1 MTDENIYRR
10 IGRRYIPVGRLVNL
24 NYLHDG
30 VWYIRHHG
38 TVSVSMTNADHLN
51 DIYRVCGA
59 KDLSIDVLAGMEDD
73 IANDIAHS
81 PEMVN
86 LTSKGYSVMDIIRLT
101 ITQLI
106 NRQTGTAK

>member
-1 MTDENIYRR
+1 MTDENIYRK
-10 IGRRYIPVGRLVNL
+10 IGRRYIPVGRLVNFD
-24 NYLHDG
+24 YLHDG

-59 KDLSIDVLAGMEDD
+59 KDLSIDVLAGMEN

-81 PEMVN
+81 PEMAN
-86 LTSKGYSVMDIIRLT
+86 LASKGYSVMDIIRLT

-106 NRQTGTAK
+106 NRQTETAK

>member
-1 MTDENIYRR
+1 MTDENIYRK
-10 IGRRYIPVGRLVNL
+10 IGRRYIPVGRFVNL

-59 KDLSIDVLAGMEDD
+59 KDLTIDVLAGMED
-73 IANDIAHS
+73 IANDIIHS
-81 PEMVN
+81 PEMAN
-86 LTSKGYSVMDIIRLT
+86 LASKGYSVMDIIRLT
-101 ITQLI
+101 ITKLI

>member
-1 MTDENIYRR
+1 MIDENLYCKA
-10 IGRRYIPVGRLVNL
+10 GRRYIPVGRLVNL
-24 NYLHDG
+24 NYLRDG

-59 KDLSIDVLAGMEDD
+59 KDLSIDVLAGMEN

-86 LTSKGYSVMDIIRLT
+86 LTSKGYSVIDIIRLT

-106 NRQTGTAK
+106 NRQQ

>member
-1 MTDENIYRR
+1 MTDENIYRK

-24 NYLHDG
+24 NYLQDG
-30 VWYIRHHG
+30 IWYIRHHG
-38 TVSVSMTNADHLN
+38 PVSASVTNADHLN

-59 KDLSIDVLAGMEDD
+59 KDLSIDVLAGIED

-81 PEMVN
+81 PEMAN
-86 LTSKGYSVMDIIRLT
+86 LASKGYSVMDIIRLT

-106 NRQTGTAK
+106 NRQTETAK

>member
-1 MTDENIYRR
+1 MIDENLYRKA
-10 IGRRYIPVGRLVNL
+10 GRRYVPVGRLVNL
-24 NYLHDG
+24 NYLRDG

-59 KDLSIDVLAGMEDD
+59 KDLSIDVLAGMEN

-86 LTSKGYSVMDIIRLT
+86 LMSKGYSVMDIIRLT

-106 NRQTGTAK
+106 NRQQ

>member
-1 MTDENIYRR
+1 MTDENIYRK

-38 TVSVSMTNADHLN
+38 TVSVSMSNADHLN
-51 DIYRVCGA
+51 DIYRICGA
-59 KDLSIDVLAGMEDD
+59 KDLSIDVLAGMED

-81 PEMVN
+81 PEMFN
-86 LTSKGYSVMDIIRLT
+86 LASKGYSVMDIIRLT

-106 NRQTGTAK
+106 NRQTETAK

>member
-1 MTDENIYRR
+1 MTDENIYRK

-51 DIYRVCGA
+51 DIYRICGA
-59 KDLSIDVLAGMEDD
+59 KYLSIDVLAGMED

-106 NRQTGTAK
+106 NRQTETAK

>member
-1 MTDENIYRR
+1 MIDENIYRK

-38 TVSVSMTNADHLN
+38 TVSVSMSNADHLN
-51 DIYRVCGA
+51 DIYRICGA
-59 KDLSIDVLAGMEDD
+59 KGLSIDVLAGMEN

-106 NRQTGTAK
+106 NRQQ

>member
-1 MTDENIYRR
+1 MTDENIYRK

-38 TVSVSMTNADHLN
+38 TVSVSMSNADHLN
-51 DIYRVCGA
+51 DIYRICGA
-59 KDLSIDVLAGMEDD
+59 KDLSIDVLAGMED
-73 IANDIAHS
+73 IANDISHS
-81 PEMVN
+81 PEMFN

-106 NRQTGTAK
+106 NRQTETAK

>member
-1 MTDENIYRR
+1 MIDENIYRK

-59 KDLSIDVLAGMEDD
+59 KDLTIDVLAGMED
-73 IANDIAHS
+73 IANDIIHS
-81 PEMVN
+81 PEMAN
-86 LTSKGYSVMDIIRLT
+86 LASKGYSDMDIIRLT
-101 ITQLI
+101 ITKLI